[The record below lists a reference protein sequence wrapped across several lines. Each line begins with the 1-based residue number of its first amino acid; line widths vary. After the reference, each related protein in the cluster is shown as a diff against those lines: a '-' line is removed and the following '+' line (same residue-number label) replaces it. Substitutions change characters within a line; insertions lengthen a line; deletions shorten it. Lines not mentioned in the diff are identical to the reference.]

1 MITVSVDGG
10 ATKTMA
16 ICYDTRGDILGMA
29 ASGPSN
35 FRNIGVEAAGR
46 NVSEAVTKSVE
57 RAGYTLD
64 QVNHSTYALAG
75 VGDSVR
81 STEIIRKFISDLHLV
96 SHFDLFNDG
105 EAGYN
110 CRLPGIDGV
119 IVAAGTGLVA
129 IGRMDGIIRRVSGWG
144 WLIGDEGSAFYI
156 GRRALQ
162 EAACL
167 SDGRNVTRSTLL
179 EEVERFF
186 GTDEARGIT
195 NHVYTTPVDVRK
207 IASLA
212 RKVSDLSMSG
222 DSVCREILREAAVQS
237 ASCARA
243 LLRAGGSATGVPVS
257 GYGGVFR
264 SGDLYWDAL
273 IHDVRREFPDIEP
286 VKPLYGYHAVLGSM
300 FMVMRQNRI
309 EFDQDIFLE
318 QFNKMLGTLSSKEKE
333 EYLFI

>member
-1 MITVSVDGG
+1 MIVVSVDGG

-16 ICYDTRGDILGMA
+16 ICYDTGGEILGMA

-35 FRNIGVEAAGR
+35 FRNIGVEIAGK
-46 NVSEAVTKSVE
+46 NVSEAVKKCVE

-64 QVNHSTYALAG
+64 QVSHSTFALAG

-81 STEIIRKFISDLHLV
+81 STEIIREFISNLHLV
-96 SHFDLFNDG
+96 ASFDLFNDG

-110 CRLPGIDGV
+110 CRLPGRNGA

-129 IGRMDGIIRRVSGWG
+129 ISRMDGVTRRVSGWG
-144 WLIGDEGSAFYI
+144 WLIGDEGSGFYI

-162 EAACL
+162 EAACI
-167 SDGRNVTRSTLL
+167 SDGRNITMSTLL

-212 RKVSDLSMSG
+212 RLVSDLAKSG
-222 DSVCREILREAAVQS
+222 DIVCSEIIREAAVQS
-237 ASCARA
+237 ACCARA
-243 LLRAGGSATGVPVS
+243 LLRATGSSTGVPVS
-257 GYGGVFR
+257 GYGGVYR
-264 SGDLYWDAL
+264 SGDLYWNSL
-273 IHDVRREFPDIEP
+273 IDDVRMEFPEIEP

-300 FMVMRQNRI
+300 FMVMGQNHV
-309 EFDQDIFLE
+309 EFDQEEIIG
-318 QFNKMLGTLSSKEKE
+318 QFNRGLGTLSRQERE
-333 EYLFI
+333 DYLFI